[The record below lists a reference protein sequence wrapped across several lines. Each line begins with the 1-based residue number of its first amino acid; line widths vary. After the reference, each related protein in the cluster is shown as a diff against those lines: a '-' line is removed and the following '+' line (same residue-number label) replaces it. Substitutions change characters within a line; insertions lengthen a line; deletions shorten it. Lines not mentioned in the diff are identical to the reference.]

1 MNDGMLEGIRV
12 LDLTMWA
19 FCPSAAR
26 VLAEWG
32 ADVIHIENPN
42 SPDPM
47 RLFSGGTLEP
57 GGAAWMFKHYNRGKR
72 SIALNLA
79 SDEGREM
86 LYELVKKSD
95 VFITS
100 FLPKTRSKLGFDVD
114 DLKKINP
121 NLIYAKGTG
130 AGPLGPENM
139 RGGYDAAS
147 WWSRG
152 SLSQTAMQVTRT
164 DTPPGM
170 VGHGDGMSGLVFAG
184 GICAALLKRE
194 RTGKAPVVDSSL
206 MGTAAWFNGP
216 AIIGAQRTPGANM
229 LGQFLDR
236 TTSQWSGTNYK
247 TGDNRYIY
255 MSFLGDHQDEFED
268 LARLIGQ
275 EELISDPRFN
285 STVNRVEHSQALMAI
300 LDKVFATKNLE
311 EWKKIL
317 LPSKGVWAPVQN
329 AEEMFHDPMAQ
340 ANGMVR
346 VPTNEPG
353 TPVVV
358 MPPVMFDE
366 DAGPGNP
373 APDFGQ
379 HTDEILTEIVGLDAT
394 RIQELRASRVIA

>member
-1 MNDGMLEGIRV
+1 MSGMLDGFRV

-47 RLFSGGTLEP
+47 RLFAGGTLEP

-79 SDEGREM
+79 SDEGREA
-86 LYELVKKSD
+86 LYALVKESD

-100 FLPKTRSKLGFDVD
+100 FLPRTRKKLGFDVD

-121 NLIYAKGTG
+121 KLIYAKGTG

-152 SLSQTAMQVTRT
+152 SLSNAAMQVTNT
-164 DTPPGM
+164 VNPPGM

-194 RTGKAPVVDSSL
+194 RSGEAPVVDSSL
-206 MGTAAWFNGP
+206 MGTAAWFNAP
-216 AIIGAQRTPGANM
+216 AIISSALPGASPF
-229 LGQFLDR
+229 GAFIDR
-236 TTSQWSGTNYK
+236 NLSQWSGTNYK
-247 TGDNRYIY
+247 TGDSRFIY

-268 LARLIGQ
+268 LARLLDH
-275 EELISDPRFN
+275 EELITDPRFDSTANRMAN
-285 STVNRVEHSQALMAI
+285 SPALMAI
-300 LDKVFATKNLE
+300 LDDVFATKTLA
-311 EWKKIL
+311 EWKVIL
-317 LPSKGVWAPVQN
+317 LPSKGVWAPVQTA
-329 AEEMFHDPMAQ
+329 AEMYDDPQAQ
-340 ANGMVR
+340 ANRMVR
-346 VPTNEPG
+346 VPTDEPG
-353 TPVVV
+353 TPAIV

-379 HTDEILTEIVGLDAT
+379 HTDEILRDLAGYDDA
-394 RIQELRASRVIA
+394 RIAELRASRVIA

>member
-1 MNDGMLEGIRV
+1 MSGMLDGFRV

-47 RLFSGGTLEP
+47 RLFAGGSLEP

-72 SIALNLA
+72 SLALNLA
-79 SDEGREM
+79 SDEGRET
-86 LYELVKKSD
+86 LYELVKNSD
-95 VFITS
+95 VFLTS
-100 FLPKTRSKLGFDVD
+100 FLPRTRKKLGFDVD

-121 NLIYAKGTG
+121 KLIYAKGTG

-152 SLSQTAMQVTRT
+152 SLSAAAMQVTNT
-164 DTPPGM
+164 VNPPGM
-170 VGHGDGMSGLVFAG
+170 VGHGDGMSGMVLAG

-194 RTGKAPVVDSSL
+194 RTGEAPVVDSSL
-206 MGTAAWFNGP
+206 MGTAAWFNAP
-216 AIIGAQRTPGANM
+216 AIISAGFEPGGPAMFGQYLERSKGA
-229 LGQFLDR
+229 
-236 TTSQWSGTNYK
+236 WSGVNYK
-247 TGDNRYIY
+247 TADGRFIF

-268 LARLIGQ
+268 LAQLLKH
-275 EELISDPRFN
+275 EELITDPRFD
-285 STVNRVEHSQALMAI
+285 STANRVANTQALMAI
-300 LDKVFATKNLE
+300 MDEIFATKTLA
-311 EWKKIL
+311 EWKVIL

-329 AEEMFHDPMAQ
+329 AAEMYDDPQAQ
-340 ANGMVR
+340 ANRMIR
-346 VPTNEPG
+346 IPTDEPG
-353 TPVVV
+353 TPAIV

-366 DAGPGNP
+366 DAGPGAA
-373 APDFGQ
+373 APDFGAD
-379 HTDEILTEIVGLDAT
+379 TDDILRDIVGLDAA
-394 RIQELRASRVIA
+394 RIAELRAARIVA